1 MKKITAL
8 LLLAG
13 LCQAFA
19 FVPENN
25 EQLFE
30 MAIVERY
37 EFRGRAT
44 SVLDRKMQNI
54 QSHITIR
61 PTYVDDGFVAIFAS
75 GGNKRQHKTNVLFPT
90 VGDVHFSV
98 YKENGAP
105 QSYSLRGRQYELIE
119 RDKVFYVIESDFEY
133 EERIKRTHELNKSGR
148 FKMEYP
154 VTGKFMGIGHFN
166 ISGVTMV
173 DFFEITEDNQLV
185 EIGTF
190 RRPFR

>member
-75 GGNKRQHKTNVLFPT
+75 DGNKWQHKTNVLFPT

-119 RDKVFYVIESDFEY
+119 RDKVFYVTESDFEY

-148 FKMEYP
+148 FKMKYP

>member
-54 QSHITIR
+54 QS
-61 PTYVDDGFVAIFAS
+61 
-75 GGNKRQHKTNVLFPT
+75 
-90 VGDVHFSV
+90 
-98 YKENGAP
+98 
-105 QSYSLRGRQYELIE
+105 
-119 RDKVFYVIESDFEY
+119 
-133 EERIKRTHELNKSGR
+133 
-148 FKMEYP
+148 
-154 VTGKFMGIGHFN
+154 
-166 ISGVTMV
+166 
-173 DFFEITEDNQLV
+173 
-185 EIGTF
+185 IGTSEGGAII
-190 RRPFR
+190 P